1 MKYLK
6 TLWPAFIA
14 LILIACA
21 TIALSSCT
29 KNDDDIEKVVSNT
42 IAQTQATCWE
52 CEFGATYM
60 LWEVNSQGDT
70 VASMW
75 RVTVQ
80 DSVMYNPDIDS
91 NYYYSSSTVAIP
103 VVVDSLY
110 HDDLYIRNCTKTP

>member
-1 MKYLK
+1 
-6 TLWPAFIA
+6 
-14 LILIACA
+14 
-21 TIALSSCT
+21 
-29 KNDDDIEKVVSNT
+29 
-42 IAQTQATCWE
+42 
-52 CEFGATYM
+52 M